1 MKALLDSGIWS
12 DPAFEE
18 LPPEGKLIFL
28 WLLTNPTRDNAGV
41 TRVGLKRLSFETG
54 IPLADLDGY
63 LGLAMRAGKFE
74 KHGDRVL
81 SVNWI
86 KRQIGTGESFVRNN
100 IIKQIS
106 KLMESY
112 PDSLKQSLL
121 AHYPDLNQPPLI
133 PLVRGSEGSRK
144 GKVRKGKES
153 TGKERKG
160 IKEAEQEVEDEVSSI
175 HLDTTDQD
183 GSPSRGAADQDAKR
197 DLHTI
202 ESFLKEISAL
212 YGTNASK
219 ITPEAKRMV
228 FNQCPTDQE
237 MRSVIKFIKKH
248 RAGKFGK
255 NAPAISTT
263 ANRALVNIGDMIDR
277 ALASDQVRRQDREEI
292 RVKPMPSIERD
303 DPTPEEIQSAKKQIA
318 DLKNKI
324 RKR

>member
-54 IPLADLDGY
+54 IQLDTVEDY
-63 LGLAMRAGKFE
+63 LDFAMRAGNFE
-74 KHGDRVL
+74 KHGDRIL

-112 PDSLKQSLL
+112 PESLKQSLIS
-121 AHYPDLNQPPLI
+121 HYPDLNQPPLN
-133 PLVRGSEGSRK
+133 PLERGSEGS
-144 GKVRKGKES
+144 RKGKES

-160 IKEAEQEVEDEVSSI
+160 IKEAEQEVDDEASSI

-183 GSPSRGAADQDAKR
+183 GSPSRGAADQEAKR

-202 ESFLKEISAL
+202 ESFLEQVSAL

-228 FNQCPTDQE
+228 FNQCPTDDE

-292 RVKPMPSIERD
+292 RPKPMPSIERD
-303 DPTPEEIQSAKKQIA
+303 EPTPEEIQSAKKQIA
-318 DLKNKI
+318 NLKNKI
-324 RKR
+324 RKGQ

>member
-54 IPLADLDGY
+54 IQLDTVEDY
-63 LGLAMRAGKFE
+63 LDFAMRAGNFE
-74 KHGDRVL
+74 KHGDRIL

-121 AHYPDLNQPPLI
+121 SHYPDLNQPPLI
-133 PLVRGSEGSRK
+133 PLPRGSEGSRK
-144 GKVRKGKES
+144 GKGRE
-153 TGKERKG
+153 GKERKG
-160 IKEAEQEVEDEVSSI
+160 IREAEEEVDDEVGGI

-183 GSPSRGAADQDAKR
+183 ARR

-212 YGTNASK
+212 YGTKASK

-228 FNQCPTDQE
+228 FNQCPTDEE

-277 ALASDQVRRQDREEI
+277 ALASDQVRKQDREDI
-292 RVKPMPSIERD
+292 RTKPLPSIKRN
-303 DPTPEEIQSAKKQIA
+303 DPTPDEIQSAKKQIA
-318 DLKNKI
+318 DLKDKI
-324 RKR
+324 RKG

>member
-1 MKALLDSGIWS
+1 MKALLDSGIWC

-54 IPLADLDGY
+54 IALADLEGY
-63 LGLAMRAGKFE
+63 LESAMRAGKFE

-121 AHYPDLNQPPLI
+121 SYYPDLNQPPLN
-133 PLVRGSEGSRK
+133 PLERGSEGSRK
-144 GKVRKGKES
+144 GKVRKGKE
-153 TGKERKG
+153 RKG
-160 IKEAEQEVEDEVSSI
+160 IREAEQEVDDEAGSI
-175 HLDTTDQD
+175 SRGTTD
-183 GSPSRGAADQDAKR
+183 SDAKR

-202 ESFLKEISAL
+202 ESFLGEVSAL
-212 YGTNASK
+212 YGTKASK

-228 FNQCPTDQE
+228 FNQCPTDEE

-292 RVKPMPSIERD
+292 RPKPMPSIQRD
-303 DPTPEEIQSAKKQIA
+303 EPTAEDITEGTKHFNELKKK
-318 DLKNKI
+318 L
-324 RKR
+324 RKRK